1 MDAAPRPRLDPGM
14 SIASS
19 ALLRRLLLPIF
30 ARINPGDITIRHHHT
45 GAPLRLH
52 SFRHKG
58 YWWYGARREAETME
72 AFRRVLRPGDTV
84 VEVGAHIGYIALFF
98 SHLVGPRGRVVTFEP
113 GENNLPYV
121 RANVAPHANVRLVE
135 KAVGDRAATMKLN
148 LEDLTGQNNSLIDHF
163 EGLAAN
169 QRAAAVPT
177 EVRAVDVEVVT
188 LDAFCAAE
196 GLRPA
201 LVKIDV
207 EGFEHEVL
215 LGAREVLATHRPV
228 VMVEVQR
235 HAEAIVDLLR
245 GLGYDLYRPDGT
257 PVRRADELDM
267 NTFCLDPARHA
278 EALRSLG
285 WSA

>member
-1 MDAAPRPRLDPGM
+1 M
-14 SIASS
+14 SLASHP
-19 ALLRRLLLPIF
+19 LLRRLLLPLF
-30 ARINPGDITIRHHHT
+30 ARLNPGDITIKHHHT
-45 GAPLRLH
+45 GAPVRLH

-58 YWWYGARREAETME
+58 YWWHGAKREAETME

-84 VEVGAHIGYIALFF
+84 IEVGAHIGYIALFF
-98 SHLVGPRGRVVTFEP
+98 SHLVGPRGRVITFEP

-121 RANVAPHANVRLVE
+121 RANVARHPNVRLVE

-148 LEDLTGQNNSLIDHF
+148 IENLTGQNNSLIDHF

-169 QRAAAVPT
+169 QRAAAVAT
-177 EVRAVDVEVVT
+177 EVRAVDVEVIT
-188 LDAFCAAE
+188 LDSFCAE
-196 GLRPA
+196 ESLRPA

-215 LGAREVLATHRPV
+215 LGAREVLATHRPI

-235 HAEAIVDLLR
+235 HAEAIFDLLR
-245 GLGYDLYRPDGT
+245 SVGYELYRADGARVHG
-257 PVRRADELDM
+257 PSDLDM
-267 NTFCLDPARHA
+267 NTFCLDPSRHA